1 MLWTHRARFSLAIAV
16 VLVCGSQLCCAQST
30 SHYYRYE
37 LSTRTGDNE
46 YRGVIPK
53 PAVTGPSY
61 QVMRDGLGRKLR
73 ETDYRDGMPT
83 GIWKY
88 HYTGTARLPDSYET
102 WLNGEHTETTK
113 ITRDAQGMI
122 VRYDEF
128 TATGEPTGHTI
139 LKDTGDRKDSM
150 HYDVNDKPTYHS
162 VSWYAPSGL
171 LIRRVNYAAA
181 TSDQVFTD
189 VQLDQNTG
197 HSLSSKQMNGGKLE
211 NTKKWVWSGQ
221 DELIRVDVYDENGV
235 WYSADEFEHGL
246 SSRRI
251 YKFINGGTKEI
262 GYSYNEKRWL
272 IKSVL
277 SHNDQLVCT
286 MTYDRLPD
294 GTVQKTVAV
303 GPDGALLGEYP
314 APAVTDLSENGQ
326 PPGRTDGVLHKTGNW
341 W

>member
-1 MLWTHRARFSLAIAV
+1 MLWTHRARVSLAFAV
-16 VLVCGSQLCCAQST
+16 AMLYGSFLCAAQAT
-30 SHYYRYE
+30 SHYYKYE
-37 LSTRTGDNE
+37 LSTRMGDSE
-46 YRGVIPK
+46 YRGVIPR
-53 PAVTGPSY
+53 PAATGPSY
-61 QVMRDGLGRKLR
+61 QLVRDGLGRKLR

-88 HYTGTARLPDSYET
+88 HYTGAARLPDSYET

-113 ITRDAQGMI
+113 IARDAHGMA

-139 LKDTGDRKDSM
+139 LNDTGDRKDSM
-150 HYDVNDKPTYHS
+150 HYDVNDKPTYHT

-181 TSDQVFTD
+181 SSEQVFTD
-189 VQLDQNTG
+189 VQVDENTG
-197 HSLSSKQMNGGKLE
+197 HSLSSKQMNGAKLE

-221 DELIRVDVYDENGV
+221 DELIRVDVYDENGT
-235 WYSADEFEHGL
+235 WFSADEFEHGL

-262 GYSYNEKRWL
+262 SYSYNEKRWL

-277 SHNDQLVCT
+277 AHNDQLVCT